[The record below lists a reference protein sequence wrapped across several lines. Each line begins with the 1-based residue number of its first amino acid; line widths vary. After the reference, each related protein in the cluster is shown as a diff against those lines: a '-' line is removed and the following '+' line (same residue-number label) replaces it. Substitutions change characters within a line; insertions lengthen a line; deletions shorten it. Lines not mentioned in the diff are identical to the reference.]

1 MINKVII
8 LAGGKGTRISEESKV
23 KPKPMVLIGEDP
35 IIEHI
40 MNIYNKFG
48 DFEFLVA
55 CGYKQEVIKEY
66 FQEKFDPD
74 SRDGNK
80 FRIKENSYITLIDT
94 GLDSMTGYRIK
105 QILEKYEDENFH
117 LTYGDGLAP
126 VDINQLTDFHF
137 KKGKLA
143 TVTAVRPP
151 SRFGLLK
158 IENEQVTQFG
168 EKKQTLEGWIN
179 GGFFCINR
187 GVLDYL
193 NDDINE
199 PWESRPLENLA
210 KDNELSAFLHKD
222 FWQPMDTMR
231 EKEMLDN
238 LWKTGEAPWVK

>member
-48 DFEFLVA
+48 DFEFLIA

-66 FQEKFDPD
+66 FQEKYDPD

-137 KKGKLA
+137 KKG
-143 TVTAVRPP
+143 
-151 SRFGLLK
+151 SS
-158 IENEQVTQFG
+158 QQ
-168 EKKQTLEGWIN
+168 
-179 GGFFCINR
+179 
-187 GVLDYL
+187 
-193 NDDINE
+193 
-199 PWESRPLENLA
+199 
-210 KDNELSAFLHKD
+210 
-222 FWQPMDTMR
+222 
-231 EKEMLDN
+231 
-238 LWKTGEAPWVK
+238 

>member
-48 DFEFLVA
+48 DFEFLIA

-66 FQEKFDPD
+66 FQEKYDPD

-105 QILEKYEDENFH
+105 QILENTKM
-117 LTYGDGLAP
+117 
-126 VDINQLTDFHF
+126 
-137 KKGKLA
+137 
-143 TVTAVRPP
+143 
-151 SRFGLLK
+151 K
-158 IENEQVTQFG
+158 IF
-168 EKKQTLEGWIN
+168 I
-179 GGFFCINR
+179 
-187 GVLDYL
+187 
-193 NDDINE
+193 
-199 PWESRPLENLA
+199 
-210 KDNELSAFLHKD
+210 
-222 FWQPMDTMR
+222 
-231 EKEMLDN
+231 
-238 LWKTGEAPWVK
+238 

>member
-1 MINKVII
+1 M
-8 LAGGKGTRISEESKV
+8 
-23 KPKPMVLIGEDP
+23 
-35 IIEHI
+35 
-40 MNIYNKFG
+40 
-48 DFEFLVA
+48 
-55 CGYKQEVIKEY
+55 
-66 FQEKFDPD
+66 
-74 SRDGNK
+74 
-80 FRIKENSYITLIDT
+80 
-94 GLDSMTGYRIK
+94 
-105 QILEKYEDENFH
+105 
-117 LTYGDGLAP
+117 AP

-193 NDDINE
+193 NGDINE